1 MSCQKSIAGLLLAAS
16 ASFAFPAPSLAHE
29 SKLQHVHVGGGLSHP
44 PHIFTMQTWYQN
56 IVYDTSAPDTHA
68 TSLDVYV
75 PDPVEPGSP
84 VMVWVH
90 GGGLRVSDKA
100 SSKDMG
106 PKPEYFANKLGFLL
120 VSVNY
125 RLLPEGRYPVN
136 VQDVASSLAWVHDH
150 IGEFGGDPNQIFI
163 MGHSAGA
170 GLVTQVATDEAF
182 LKKAGKNLGIVK
194 GVIANEGSS
203 YNLEGPESDPKRNEA
218 SYGAGWQNASAI
230 RHVAAGKGIPPF
242 LFLHV
247 KGGSRL
253 GGNSEKQAIGMAE
266 ALKAAGVRAE
276 VVALDHVEHFGAN
289 ERLGDPGDITTVAT
303 EQFLMSIPGK
313 KRAPQWTA
321 ARPLN

>member
-1 MSCQKSIAGLLLAAS
+1 
-16 ASFAFPAPSLAHE
+16 
-29 SKLQHVHVGGGLSHP
+29 
-44 PHIFTMQTWYQN
+44 MQTWYQD
-56 IVYDTSAPDTHA
+56 IVYDKSAPDTRF
-68 TSLDVYV
+68 TNLDVYV
-75 PDPVEPGSP
+75 PDPVEAAAP

-106 PKPEYFANKLGFLL
+106 PKPEYFGSKLGYLL
-120 VSVNY
+120 VSINY

-136 VQDVASSLAWVHDH
+136 VQDVANAIAWVHDN
-150 IGEFGGDPNQIFI
+150 IAGFGGDPNQIFL

-170 GLVTQVATDEAF
+170 GLVTQVATDETF
-182 LKKAGKNLGIVK
+182 LKNARKNLNIVK

-203 YNLEGPESDPKRNEA
+203 YNLDTPESDAKRTEA
-218 SYGAGWQNASAI
+218 SYGPNWQNASAI

-247 KGGSRL
+247 KGGSQL
-253 GGNSEKQAIGMAE
+253 GGNSEKQAIAMHD
-266 ALKAAGVRAE
+266 ALKAAGVRSE
-276 VVALDHVEHFGAN
+276 VVALDHVQHFGAN
-289 ERLGDPGDITTVAT
+289 ERLGDPGDITTVVT
-303 EQFLMSIPGK
+303 EEFLASIPGK